1 MKGAVINFH
10 LLSLYQALTTDKG
23 KSYHTAFD
31 DKEVCKCLPEH
42 FCQWIRELIH
52 NYQML
57 Q

>member
-1 MKGAVINFH
+1 MKGAIINFH